1 MSTSVPASSGIFI
14 SYRRTD
20 SAYPAG
26 WLFDRLAEH
35 FGRTQVFKDV
45 DSLQPGDDFVE
56 VITAAVVSCAA
67 LVAVIG
73 ERWLSA
79 ADEHGQRRLDNPD
92 DFVRVEIE
100 AARVSV
106 LNRGAADPAPAPGP
120 S

>member
-1 MSTSVPASSGIFI
+1 MSTSVPTSSGIFI

-79 ADEHGQRRLDNPD
+79 ADEHGRRRLNDPD

-100 AARVSV
+100 A
-106 LNRGAADPAPAPGP
+106 
-120 S
+120 

>member
-1 MSTSVPASSGIFI
+1 MSTSVSASSGIFI

-67 LVAVIG
+67 LIAVIG
-73 ERWLSA
+73 ERWLS
-79 ADEHGQRRLDNPD
+79 LNPP
-92 DFVRVEIE
+92 VK
-100 AARVSV
+100 
-106 LNRGAADPAPAPGP
+106 
-120 S
+120 